1 MIRFC
6 ELQIGLWD
14 RDFLYGHRGFMS
26 KYMVEDSNFAGKIQN
41 LDVNRCL
48 PNSSEAI
55 DPHDTDAQES
65 LQRGG
70 YTLS

>member
-1 MIRFC
+1 
-6 ELQIGLWD
+6 
-14 RDFLYGHRGFMS
+14 MS

-48 PNSSEAI
+48 PNFVGLQIPPEAI